1 MFTRSGRAAG
11 TIVTRAYLEECNKRQ
26 LLAIAK
32 EFKLLV
38 IAGQRQQI
46 LNSIMDQL
54 TRRGVLESQQEAR
67 QSGTQGTGGA
77 METEVIG
84 ASASPGT
91 PGGPG
96 ISLGEGSGSTTQT
109 SQDVTPGGELED
121 LQLKLRL
128 RETEC
133 NLMRE
138 ERLKSEQERLISE
151 QETRRSELELKKE
164 EIKLQQQEK
173 ELELMH
179 MRSRLPAASPQVS
192 APLEAPERNIIT
204 TPPRAVFD
212 VGKHIA
218 LVPPFREGEI
228 DSYFHAFE
236 RIANTL
242 KWPEDM
248 WALLLQCKLS
258 GKAQEVCA
266 SLTLDQSLDY
276 ETVKKSI
283 LRAYE
288 LVPEAY
294 RQKFRSTEKPADQ
307 SFVEFAQLKTV
318 LFNKWCT
325 ASKVA
330 DFEQLRELILLEE
343 FKKCIPERIVMYLNE
358 QKVNTVSEAAVCADE
373 FALTHR
379 SNFSPM
385 HRESRGNQGK
395 NGKPWNK
402 AKSPNSPPRNG
413 NGNSAGAGNSGE
425 ARKCFACNEEGH
437 LIRDCPSRSQ
447 SNEKESQN
455 QRYRKP
461 KAVSFVRNVAQ
472 CQPEA
477 VSVRAETEE
486 CFGPFLF
493 KGTVSLCDGEKEQI
507 PITILRDTGAAQSLM
522 LQSVLP
528 FSDGSSCGSDA
539 LLLGVEMAGSRA
551 PLHKVFL
558 RSPLVT
564 GLVQVGIREGLPVEG
579 IALILGNDLAGE
591 RVFPT
596 LEVIEHPVISESV
609 CEGAQNVFP
618 ACAVTRAQARKNAD
632 EIILSDSFFCSDD
645 PLCTSATSPKKEVE
659 NVLPIKPDFAFDVK
673 RDSFVFAQQN
683 DPSLASCWEA
693 SRVGGTDCA
702 YGLDGD
708 ILVRKWC
715 PPSAGEA
722 EWNTVYQI
730 VVPKAFRSQILSL
743 SHDTFSGHL
752 GVRKTYQRILRYFF
766 WPGLKADVSDF
777 CRSCHVCQVMGKPN
791 QVIPPAPLKPVP
803 AIGEPFEHIIIDCVG
818 PLPKT
823 KSGHRFLLTLMC
835 VATRYP
841 EAIPLRTIKA
851 KPVIKALTNFFST
864 FGLAR
869 FLQSDNGSNFTSR
882 VFSQV
887 MESLAIKHIKSS
899 AYHPE
904 SQGALERFHQT
915 LKAMLKKFCLET
927 GRQWDEGLPFLMLA
941 ARESVQES
949 LGFSPAELVFGH
961 TVRGPLR
968 VLRDSVLAKPT
979 SPAKGVLSYVSKF
992 RERLHKARE
1001 VATAALTQCQGQMK
1015 ERFDKKA
1022 VQREFAVG
1030 QKVLALLPIP
1040 SSAFQSKFCGPYVVE
1055 RKLCETDYVVK
1066 TPDRKRKTRVCHV
1079 NMLKPYVDRASVAP
1093 VAVATVAPAA
1103 PSLYTPESDGLRV
1116 KNSAGARLQN
1126 SDVLRDLPTFLS
1138 HLEKGAQADII
1149 ALIENNTGLFSDT
1162 PSRTTV
1168 LAHDVDVRGHSPIK
1182 QHAYRVNPTKR
1193 ELIKKEIDY
1202 LLGNNLAIPSSSAW
1216 SSPCL
1221 LVPKSDGSMRFCTDY
1236 RKVNNVTVAD
1246 SYPLP
1251 RMEDC
1256 VDRVGAAKFVTK
1268 LDLLKGYWQVPLTE
1282 RASNISAFVTPDGL
1296 YQYTVMPFGLR
1307 NAPAT
1312 FQRLMRTV
1320 LSGVKDCE
1328 VYLDDVVVF
1337 SDTWADHIH
1346 TLREVFE
1353 KLLGANLTVNVAK
1366 CEFARA
1372 TVTYLGR
1379 QVGQGKVRALDAK
1392 IKAITDYPKPK
1403 TRRDLRRFI
1412 GMSSFYRS
1420 YCKNFAAVVVPLTS
1434 LTSEKKPYV
1443 WSPACQHSF
1452 ESCKAL
1458 LCSTPV
1464 LAAPDFRRPF
1474 KLEVDACD
1482 SGAGAVLLQEDE
1494 LGIDHP
1500 VCYYSKKFSGAQ
1512 CNYSTVEKEAL
1523 ALILALQFFEVYVG
1537 SSPLPV
1543 LVYTDHNPLV
1553 FLKQMQNSNQRLMRW
1568 SLLVQDFNI
1577 EIRHKKGLDNVFADA
1592 LSRVYC

>member
-1 MFTRSGRAAG
+1 MNTRSRKTAGR
-11 TIVTRAYLEECNKRQ
+11 ILNSAYLEKCNKKQ

-32 EFKLLV
+32 DFKLLV
-38 IAGQRQQI
+38 VADKRKQI
-46 LNSIMDQL
+46 LASVQDQFR
-54 TRRGVLESQQEAR
+54 RRGILESQQENM
-67 QSGTQGTGGA
+67 SSGTGGPGA
-77 METEVIG
+77 VMETEVEG
-84 ASASPGT
+84 AS
-91 PGGPG
+91 
-96 ISLGEGSGSTTQT
+96 L
-109 SQDVTPGGELED
+109 VTPGGSGHSLGEVAGLRTTQSSQGDSSEGD
-121 LQLKLRL
+121 GGSLSLTLRL
-128 RETEC
+128 REVEFNKMC
-133 NLMRE
+133 E
-138 ERLKSEQERLISE
+138 ERLKCEI
-151 QETRRSELELKKE
+151 ELKKE
-164 EIKLQQQEK
+164 EVKLQQQQM

-179 MRSRLPAASPQVS
+179 MRARLSATSPQVKS
-192 APLEAPERNIIT
+192 IPLETPEGGT
-204 TPPRAVFD
+204 TTTTSKAVFD

-218 LVPPFREGEI
+218 LVPPFREGEV

-236 RIANTL
+236 RIANTV
-242 KWPEDM
+242 KWPKDM
-248 WALLLQCKLS
+248 WALLLQCKLV

-266 SLTLDQSLDY
+266 SLTVDQSLDY
-276 ETVKKSI
+276 ETVKKTI

-294 RQKFRSTEKPADQ
+294 RQRFRSTEKPADQ
-307 SFVEFAQLKTV
+307 SYVEFAQLKTV

-330 DFEQLRELILLEE
+330 SLEQLRELILLEE
-343 FKKCIPERIVMYLNE
+343 FKNCVPERIVMYLNE
-358 QKVNTVSEAAVCADE
+358 QKVDTVSKAAVCADE
-373 FALTHR
+373 FVLTHR

-385 HRESRGNQGK
+385 RRESRVSYGK

-402 AKSPNSPPRNG
+402 TWSPNSPPRNG
-413 NGNSAGAGNSGE
+413 NSVGAGNNGE
-425 ARKCFACNEEGH
+425 ARECYRCHEKGH
-437 LIRDCPSRSQ
+437 LIRECPSRSQ
-447 SNEKESQN
+447 SNEKESQKH
-455 QRYRKP
+455 RKP
-461 KAVSFVRNVAQ
+461 KAVAFVRNIAR
-472 CQPEA
+472 CPPET
-477 VSVRAETEE
+477 VTPVRAETEE
-486 CFGPFLF
+486 CFGPFLL
-493 KGTVSLCDGEKEQI
+493 KGTVSLCDGEKEQV

-528 FSDGSSCGSDA
+528 FSDVSSCGSDA
-539 LLLGVEMAGSRA
+539 LLLGVEMASSRA

-558 RSPLVT
+558 CSPLVT
-564 GLVQVGIREGLPVEG
+564 GLVQVGIREQLPVEG

-591 RVFPT
+591 KVFPT
-596 LEVIEHPVISESV
+596 LEVIEHPMISEEPV
-609 CEGAQNVFP
+609 CEGAQAVFP
-618 ACAVTRAQARKNAD
+618 VCAVTRAQARKNAD
-632 EIILSDSFFCSDD
+632 EIILNDSFFCNED
-645 PLCTSATSPKKEVE
+645 PLCTSAVSPKKKVE
-659 NVLPIKPDFAFDVK
+659 NVLPVKPDFAFDVK

-683 DPSLASCWEA
+683 DPSLAGCWEA

-715 PPSAGEA
+715 PPSAGET
-722 EWNTVYQI
+722 EWDTVYQI
-730 VVPKAFRSQILSL
+730 VVPQAFRSQILSL
-743 SHDTFSGHL
+743 SHDNFSGHL

-766 WPGLKADVSDF
+766 WPGLKADVSEF
-777 CRSCHVCQVMGKPN
+777 CRSCHVCQVTGKPN

-803 AIGEPFEHIIIDCVG
+803 AMGEPFEHIIIDCVG

-899 AYHPE
+899 AYHPQ

-927 GRQWDEGLPFLMLA
+927 GKQWDEGLPFLMLA
-941 ARESVQES
+941 VRESVQES

-968 VLRDSVLAKPT
+968 VLRDGVLAKPA
-979 SPAKGVLSYVSKF
+979 SPAKGVLSYVSDF

-1001 VATAALTQCQGQMK
+1001 VAAAALKQCQDQMK

-1040 SSAFQSKFCGPYVVE
+1040 SSAFHSKFCGPYVVE

-1079 NMLKPYVDRASVAP
+1079 NMLKPYVDRASSAP
-1093 VAVATVAPAA
+1093 VAVATVASAA
-1103 PSLYTPESDGLRV
+1103 PSLYTPESDGLRF
-1116 KNSAGARLQN
+1116 KNSAGVRLQN
-1126 SDVLRDLPTFLS
+1126 SDVLRDLPKFLS
-1138 HLEKGAQADII
+1138 HLDKGAQADII
-1149 ALIENNTGLFSDT
+1149 TLIENNTGLFSDT

-1168 LAHDVDVRGHSPIK
+1168 LSHDVDVSGHSPIK

-1202 LLGNNLAIPSSSAW
+1202 LLENGLAIPSSSAW

-1221 LVPKSDGSMRFCTDY
+1221 LVPKSDGSMRFCTDF

-1268 LDLLKGYWQVPLTE
+1268 LDLLKGYWGVGLTA
-1282 RASNISAFVTPDGL
+1282 RASEISAFVTPDGL

-1320 LSGVKDCE
+1320 LSGVKNCE

-1337 SDTWADHIH
+1337 SDTWAEHIH
-1346 TLREVFE
+1346 TLRDVFE
-1353 KLLGANLTVNVAK
+1353 RLLGANLTLNVAK
-1366 CEFARA
+1366 CEFGCA
-1372 TVTYLGR
+1372 TVTYLGK
-1379 QVGQGKVRALDAK
+1379 QVGQGKVRAVDAK
-1392 IKAITDYPKPK
+1392 IKAIIDYPAPK
-1403 TRRDLRRFI
+1403 TRRGLRRFL
-1412 GMSSFYRS
+1412 GMASYYRS
-1420 YCKNFAAVVVPLTS
+1420 FCKNFAAVVVPLTS
-1434 LTSEKKPYV
+1434 LTSVKKPYN

-1474 KLEVDACD
+1474 KLEVDASD
-1482 SGAGAVLLQEDE
+1482 SGAGAVLLQEDD

-1500 VCYYSKKFSGAQ
+1500 ICYYSKKFSGAQ

-1523 ALILALQFFEVYVG
+1523 SLILALQFFEVYVG

-1543 LVYTDHNPLV
+1543 LVFTDHNPLV

-1577 EIRHKKGLDNVFADA
+1577 EIRHKKGLDNVLADA
-1592 LSRVYC
+1592 LSRVY